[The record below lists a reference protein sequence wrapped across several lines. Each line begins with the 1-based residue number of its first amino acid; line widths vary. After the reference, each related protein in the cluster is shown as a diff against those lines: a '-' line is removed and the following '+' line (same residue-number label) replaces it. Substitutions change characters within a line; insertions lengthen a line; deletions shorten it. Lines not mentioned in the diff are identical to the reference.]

1 MSIGRTT
8 LDMFPLIVLIC
19 LFFFWMRNECAI
31 PKKKWSFSY
40 DPDSISDGIM
50 LTPTNYKGYVTIPE
64 EIATHPIFTINH
76 KRFRDLVCLW
86 TLAEHGGV
94 WNTPSMH
101 HQHGGV
107 WNTPSMFHAPTKKI
121 SFESNKEFH
130 AYYTTFGIDTNY
142 MECTKGSAFVRAWR
156 DEYSRLAQF
165 PCVEEYVRHCS
176 VGQKFDGMDPMMIAF
191 SLVYPTYRNDIELR
205 IK

>member
-1 MSIGRTT
+1 
-8 LDMFPLIVLIC
+8 
-19 LFFFWMRNECAI
+19 MRNECAI

-101 HQHGGV
+101 H
-107 WNTPSMFHAPTKKI
+107 APMKKI